1 MLSCTN
7 KTFSCF
13 PFRFLLFPPHFSF
26 QTPSAPTALLHP
38 LQSLHIFC
46 LQRVSFHFFH
56 SGMFQQLALISIL
69 CSSTR
74 FWVLTVFMDL
84 SIFPQQNTRLDGVID
99 AHLCLLNGCFS
110 SRDHNIGFHWIVF
123 PKTLGLGDLA
133 LPALLCHLNNM
144 PATPSLHRVPAT
156 RQHLCPKENLNLHKD
171 KTYIHPKLK
180 FRHPCVLIA

>member
-1 MLSCTN
+1 
-7 KTFSCF
+7 
-13 PFRFLLFPPHFSF
+13 
-26 QTPSAPTALLHP
+26 
-38 LQSLHIFC
+38 
-46 LQRVSFHFFH
+46 
-56 SGMFQQLALISIL
+56 
-69 CSSTR
+69 
-74 FWVLTVFMDL
+74 MDL

-156 RQHLCPKENLNLHKD
+156 RQHLCPKELKSPQRQDLYSPQVKVQAPLCAHCIVYVIPILSDLTWDWKVKIYD
-171 KTYIHPKLK
+171 KGLQMQVSIKHLSKN
-180 FRHPCVLIA
+180 